1 MSRYNW
7 YFQTSCSPTMD
18 KIIDLHNDI
27 MVFLVFI
34 LIFISWMLGRIIYLF
49 RSQNKNTIRFRF
61 QHNSRLEQI

>member
-1 MSRYNW
+1 
-7 YFQTSCSPTMD
+7 MD

-49 RSQNKNTIRFRF
+49 RSRNKNTIRFRF

>member
-1 MSRYNW
+1 
-7 YFQTSCSPTMD
+7 MD